1 MRKMRI
7 LLKNLQ
13 NSVFTISP
21 LKTLRYNML
30 KKHISQKNK
39 YAEKAH

>member
-1 MRKMRI
+1 MRKLQI
-7 LLKNLQ
+7 LIKNLPTA
-13 NSVFTISP
+13 VFTISP

-39 YAEKAH
+39 YAEKEH